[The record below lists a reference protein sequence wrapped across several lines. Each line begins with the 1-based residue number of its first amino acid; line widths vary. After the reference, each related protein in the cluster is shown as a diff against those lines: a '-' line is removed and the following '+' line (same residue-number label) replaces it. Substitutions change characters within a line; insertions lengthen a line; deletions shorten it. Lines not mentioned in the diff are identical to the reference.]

1 MLGAVLG
8 YVGILSLREV
18 FCAIL
23 GCPMYRYTPIILTC
37 ASMWDI
43 NDCFPKKHRS
53 HDTIEKY
60 KARLVAMFL
69 SMCQSIKHFIRTSL
83 SASTVCG
90 DGT

>member
-1 MLGAVLG
+1 
-8 YVGILSLREV
+8 
-18 FCAIL
+18 
-23 GCPMYRYTPIILTC
+23 
-37 ASMWDI
+37 MWDI

-69 SMCQSIKHFIRTSL
+69 SMCQSIRHFIRTSL